1 MAKLF
6 KGMFKKDGAPMP
18 STKEESTNSSAS
30 SSTRQSES
38 ASLHTEDKEATLK
51 DSTAQQSENRRIR
64 VFVSSTF
71 RDMMEERE
79 LLMTHTWPELRRFC
93 RERQLELVEVDLRWG
108 ITEEQSTRKETL
120 KLCLNEIR
128 ACRPF
133 FIGLLGER
141 YGWVPGDDAFTA
153 DLNEEQA
160 WLKDLRGKSVTELE
174 ILHGVLNNPE
184 IATCAF
190 FYFRDPKYVN
200 SVPQEKRSDF
210 VSEGPAS
217 AEKQEALKNLIRK
230 TCAARKIPLYE
241 NYPDPKSLAPVILK
255 QLEDAIDKRFP
266 KENIPDPLAREARDH
281 EAFAEIRRRTYV
293 GRPDYFKALDQHCYG
308 DGPPLILLGDSGSGK
323 SALIANWVEHWR
335 REHPRDYVF
344 QHYIGGTADSAVH
357 WKIMSRLMAEIKKW
371 SGDSEEL
378 PRSHDDLL
386 RRFPLWLA
394 KARIKASQDGSKFIV
409 ILDALNQLEDRD
421 HAHLLGWLPFESF
434 FGNLRLIV
442 STLPGDTLEVLEKR
456 PWIHVRVEPLTW
468 EERALIIVDYLNRFG
483 KKLDKPRLDRLSNT
497 SAAANPLYLKTLL
510 DELRV
515 TGTHQGLDERLDDY
529 LSATDIPSLL
539 TKVLRRYQKDYEQDR
554 KGLVSETLGLIWSA
568 RRGLTENELLQILR
582 PENFAQ
588 LPAAMWAPLRA
599 VLEESLVDRG
609 GVLNFAHDFLRIAVE
624 ALFVPD
630 PDRKTHFRLQLADY
644 FSAQPNNE
652 RSCDELP
659 WLLHQSKSY
668 RRLRDCLL
676 NIDNCIQ
683 IFRRDEEELRRYW
696 INLGEEK
703 KLGQAYRESFDKWRA
718 RPENCEKDIAFTSLV
733 LADILYHASLY
744 EQAEYF
750 YRLSLDICQN
760 GPLQNEVLR
769 MLNILDNF
777 ASLLHNTNRFN
788 EAESL
793 MRRAVKMCEERFGIS
808 HPKVAEEL
816 SHLAVIFYK
825 TNRLAEA
832 EVILRR
838 ALKIKEEFYGEN
850 DALLATDLNNL
861 AMLLK
866 DTNRI
871 SEAEPL
877 LRRAL
882 EIDEKTYGKEHPLV
896 AGTLLCFANLLA
908 CTNRKSEAENLMRRA
923 LKIYEDHL
931 GRSHPWVANAL
942 NELAMLLKDT
952 NRSREALP
960 LAERALN
967 IAEEAYGKD
976 HTDIALYLNNL
987 TVLLCSCGRFSE
999 AEPLMRRS
1007 AEIFANS
1014 SRATGFEHPRLR
1026 DTLNN
1031 YGYLLHTMG
1040 WSNEQILT
1048 QLQKILPE
1056 YFSKNQQ

>member
-6 KGMFKKDGAPMP
+6 KGMFKKDETPMP
-18 STKEESTNSSAS
+18 SKKEESTKSSANSS
-30 SSTRQSES
+30 TGQSES
-38 ASLHTEDKEATLK
+38 ASLHTENKEATLK
-51 DSTAQQSENRRIR
+51 DSNAQQSENRRIR

-71 RDMMEERE
+71 RDMMEERD
-79 LLMTHTWPELRRFC
+79 LLMTHAWPELRRFC

-153 DLNEEQA
+153 DLNEEQV

-184 IATCAF
+184 IASCAF

-200 SVPQEKRSDF
+200 SIPQERRSDF

-217 AEKQEALKNLIRK
+217 AEKQDALKNLIRK
-230 TCAARKIPLYE
+230 TCLERKIPLYE
-241 NYPDPKSLAPVILK
+241 DYPDPKSLAPAILK

-266 KENIPDPLAREARDH
+266 KENIPDPLVREARDH
-281 EAFAEIRRRTYV
+281 EAFAEIRRRTYI
-293 GRPDYFKALDQHCYG
+293 GRPAYFEALDQHCHG
-308 DGPPLILLGDSGSGK
+308 DGPPLILLGESGSGK
-323 SALIANWVEHWR
+323 SALIANWIEHWR
-335 REHPRDYVF
+335 REHPRDHVF
-344 QHYIGGTADSAVH
+344 QHYIGGTVDSAVH

-371 SGDSEEL
+371 GGDSEEL

-394 KARIKASQDGSKFIV
+394 KARIKASQDGSKFVV

-421 HAHLLGWLPFESF
+421 HSHLLGWLPFESF

-442 STLPGDTLEVLEKR
+442 STLPGDTLDVLEKW
-456 PWIHVRVEPLTW
+456 PWTHLRVEPLTG
-468 EERALIIVDYLNRFG
+468 EERARIIVEYLNRFG
-483 KKLDKPRLDRLSNT
+483 KKLDKSRLDRLSIT
-497 SAAANPLYLKTLL
+497 TAAANPLYLKIVL

-515 TGTHQGLDERLDDY
+515 TGTHEGLDERLDDY

-539 TKVLRRYQKDYEQDR
+539 TKVLRRYQKDYEHDR

-582 PENFAQ
+582 PENLAQ
-588 LPAAMWAPLRA
+588 LPAAVWATLRA

-609 GVLNFAHDFLRIAVE
+609 GVLNFAHEFLRTAVE
-624 ALFVPD
+624 TLFVPD
-630 PDRKTHFRLQLADY
+630 PDTKTHFRLQLADH
-644 FSAQPNNE
+644 FSTQPSNE

-659 WLLHQSKSY
+659 WLLYQSKSY

-676 NIDNCIQ
+676 NIDNCIE
-683 IFRRDEEELRRYW
+683 IFRRDEEELRKYW
-696 INLGEEK
+696 IDLGEEK
-703 KLGQAYRESFDKWRA
+703 KLGQAYRESFDDWRT
-718 RPENCEKDIAFTSLV
+718 RPENSEKDIAFISLV

-750 YRLSLDICQN
+750 YRLALDICQN

-769 MLNILDNF
+769 ILNILDNY

-793 MRRAVKMCEERFGIS
+793 TRRALKMCEETFGVS
-808 HPKVAEEL
+808 HPKVAQEL

-838 ALKIKEEFYGEN
+838 ALRIKEENYGE
-850 DALLATDLNNL
+850 DDPLLATDLNNL

-866 DTNRI
+866 DTNRMT
-871 SEAEPL
+871 EAEPL
-877 LRRAL
+877 LKKAL
-882 EIDEKTYGKEHPLV
+882 QIDEKTYGKDHPLV
-896 AGTLLCFANLLA
+896 AQTILCLANLLA
-908 CTNRKSEAENLMRRA
+908 CTDRKSEAEVLIRRA
-923 LKIYEDHL
+923 LKILEDHL
-931 GRSHPWVANAL
+931 GKSHPWVANAL

-952 NRSREALP
+952 GRMEEALP
-960 LAERALN
+960 LAERALS

-976 HTDIALYLNNL
+976 HPDIALYLNNL
-987 TVLLCSCGRFSE
+987 ASLLHSCNRLSE

-1007 AEIFANS
+1007 VVIFANS
-1014 SRATGFEHPRLR
+1014 SRVAGFEHPRLR
-1026 DTLNN
+1026 DAING
-1031 YGYLLHTMG
+1031 YAYLLQTMG
-1040 WSNEQILT
+1040 WTREQVLT
-1048 QLQKILPE
+1048 QLQEILPE
-1056 YFSKNQQ
+1056 YFPKSQ